1 MKRIV
6 TLLLAAG
13 LVLGAAAGSQAAD
26 IKAKGNWT
34 FTWQLGDNNLFEKN
48 GDKFTAKQRLRTQI
62 DVIASESLK
71 GVLFLEMGDQ
81 NWGSSK
87 DGASLGTD
95 GKIVKVRYSYVDWV
109 IPQTDAK
116 VRMGLQN
123 FSLPGFISNNPILGG
138 GSADGAGITISGQ
151 FTENV
156 GASLFWLRAEND
168 NTDGYRGNPS
178 SNAMDFV
185 GLTVP
190 MTFDG
195 VKVTPWAMYG
205 ALGRDSF
212 TNGDGVNK
220 YDPVTGELISG
231 PGSVANGLLPTGVD
245 GAMLK
250 GADLDR
256 HGNAWWVGVASELT
270 YFDPFRFALDAAYG
284 SADMGSIGGFD
295 VERSG
300 WFASILGEYKMDYF
314 TPGILFWYASGDD
327 SNWAN
332 GSERMPVVEGS
343 WTASS
348 YGFDDNFGRDA
359 CDMIGLTNDGK
370 MGVYLQAKDISF
382 MEDLTHI
389 FRVGFIKGTN
399 NTEMARQG
407 IASPTG
413 TSGRELYLTTA
424 DKAWE
429 VNFDT
434 QYKIYKDLTLAVEI
448 GYINLD
454 LDKGVWGKGTVDS
467 YRENNVRGAV
477 TLQYTF

>member
-34 FTWQLGDNNLFEKN
+34 FSWQLGDNNLFEKN

-71 GVLFLEMGDQ
+71 GVMFFEIGDQ

-95 GKIVKVRYSYVDWV
+95 GKMVKVRYSYVDWV
-109 IPQTDAK
+109 IPQTDAM

>member
-34 FTWQLGDNNLFEKN
+34 FSWQLGDNNLFEKN

-109 IPQTDAK
+109 IPPTDAK

>member
-26 IKAKGNWT
+26 IKAKGLWE
-34 FTWQLGDNNLFEKN
+34 FSWQLGDQTFAKHSGKDN
-48 GDKFTAKQRLRTQI
+48 FTAKQRLRTQI

-71 GVLFLEMGDQ
+71 GVMFFEMGDS
-81 NWGSSK
+81 NWGKGS

-95 GKIVKVRYSYVDWV
+95 GKIIKVRYSYVDWV

-138 GSADGAGITISGQ
+138 GAADGAGITLSGQ

-168 NTDGYRGNPS
+168 NAGS
-178 SNAMDFV
+178 SAAYHYSDAMDFV

-205 ALGRDSF
+205 AIGRDSLK
-212 TNGDGVNK
+212 NAGDPSGQK
-220 YDPVTGELISG
+220 GENL
-231 PGSVANGLLPTGVD
+231 VKRLMPTLGH
-245 GAMLK
+245 
-250 GADLDR
+250 DLAEGNYDR

-284 SADMGSIGGFD
+284 SVDMGSYRAADGKSFD
-295 VERSG
+295 MERAG

-314 TPGILFWYASGDD
+314 TPGVLFWYASGDD
-327 SNWAN
+327 ANAYN
-332 GSERMPVVEGS
+332 GSERMPTIEGS
-343 WTASS
+343 WAVSS
-348 YGFDDNFGRDA
+348 YGFDDNYGRVS
-359 CDMIGLTNDGK
+359 CDMLGLSNDGT

-389 FRVGFIKGTN
+389 FRVGFVKGTN
-399 NTEMARQG
+399 NTEMVRSKWATLTNG
-407 IASPTG
+407 G
-413 TSGRELYLTTA
+413 DGLYLTTA

-434 QYKIYKDLTLAVEI
+434 QYKIYKDLTLGVEL
-448 GYINLD
+448 GWINLD
-454 LDKGVWGKGTVDS
+454 LKESVWGKGVVDG
-467 YRENNVRGAV
+467 NKDNIFRGAV
-477 TLQYTF
+477 SLKYAF

>member
-34 FTWQLGDNNLFEKN
+34 FSWQLGDNNLFEKN

-231 PGSVANGLLPTGVD
+231 PVANGLLPTGVD

-399 NTEMARQG
+399 NTEMARWG
-407 IASPTG
+407 ITSPTG

-434 QYKIYKDLTLAVEI
+434 QYKIYKDLTLAVEV

-454 LDKGVWGKGTVDS
+454 LDENVWGKGVVDS

>member
-168 NTDGYRGNPS
+168 NTGEYRGKPS

-212 TNGDGVNK
+212 TNTADNKDSGV
-220 YDPVTGELISG
+220 V
-231 PGSVANGLLPTGVD
+231 NGLLPTGVD

-250 GADLDR
+250 GVDLDR

-399 NTEMARQG
+399 NTEMARWG
-407 IASPTG
+407 ITSPTG

-434 QYKIYKDLTLAVEI
+434 QYKIYKDLTLAVEV

-454 LDKGVWGKGTVDS
+454 LDENVWGKGVVDS

>member
-34 FTWQLGDNNLFEKN
+34 FSWQLGDNNLFEKN

-212 TNGDGVNK
+212 TNGDGVNE

-434 QYKIYKDLTLAVEI
+434 QDKIYKDLTLAVEI

>member
-34 FTWQLGDNNLFEKN
+34 FTWQLGDQTFAKHSGKDN
-48 GDKFTAKQRLRTQI
+48 FTAKQRLRTQI

-81 NWGSSK
+81 NWGKSN

-95 GKIVKVRYSYVDWV
+95 GKIIKVRYSYVDWV

-123 FSLPGFISNNPILGG
+123 FSLPGFISNSPILGG
-138 GSADGAGITISGQ
+138 GAADGAGITLSGQ

-168 NTDGYRGNPS
+168 NAG
-178 SNAMDFV
+178 SNSVKQYSDAMDFV

-195 VKVTPWAMYG
+195 VKVTPWGMYG
-205 ALGRDSF
+205 AIGRDSLPSASPASGQ
-212 TNGDGVNK
+212 NG
-220 YDPVTGELISG
+220 VTMADRLLPAMG
-231 PGSVANGLLPTGVD
+231 NGLAVGNY
-245 GAMLK
+245 
-250 GADLDR
+250 DR
-256 HGNAWWVGVASELT
+256 HGNAWWAGVASELT

-284 SADMGSIGGFD
+284 SVDMGSYRAADNKNFD
-295 VERSG
+295 MERAG

-314 TPGILFWYASGDD
+314 TPGVLFWYASGDD
-327 SNWAN
+327 SNAYN
-332 GSERMPVVEGS
+332 GSERMPTVEGS

-348 YGFDDNFGRDA
+348 YGYDDNFGRDS
-359 CDMIGLTNDGK
+359 CDMIGLSNTGT

-434 QYKIYKDLTLAVEI
+434 QYKIYKDLTLGVEL
-448 GYINLD
+448 GWINLD
-454 LDKGVWGKGTVDS
+454 LNEDVWKNANS
-467 YRENNVRGAV
+467 YKDNIYRGAV

>member
-34 FTWQLGDNNLFEKN
+34 FSWQVGDQTFAKHSGKDN
-48 GDKFTAKQRLRTQI
+48 FTAKQRLRTQI

-81 NWGSSK
+81 NWGKSN

-95 GKIVKVRYSYVDWV
+95 GKIIKVRYSYVDWV

-123 FSLPGFISNNPILGG
+123 FSLPGFISNSPSLGG
-138 GSADGAGITISGQ
+138 GAADGAGITLSGQ

-168 NTDGYRGNPS
+168 NAG
-178 SNAMDFV
+178 SNSVKQYSDAMDFV

-195 VKVTPWAMYG
+195 VKVTPWGMYG
-205 ALGRDSF
+205 AIGRDSLPSASPASGQ
-212 TNGDGVNK
+212 NG
-220 YDPVTGELISG
+220 VTMADRLLPAMG
-231 PGSVANGLLPTGVD
+231 NGLAVGNY
-245 GAMLK
+245 
-250 GADLDR
+250 DR
-256 HGNAWWVGVASELT
+256 HGNAWWAGVASELT

-284 SADMGSIGGFD
+284 SVDMGSYRAADNKNFD
-295 VERSG
+295 MERAG

-314 TPGILFWYASGDD
+314 TPGVLFWYASGDD
-327 SNWAN
+327 SNAYN
-332 GSERMPVVEGS
+332 GSERMPTVEGS

-348 YGFDDNFGRDA
+348 YGYDDIFGRDS
-359 CDMIGLTNDGK
+359 CDMIGLSNTGT

-389 FRVGFIKGTN
+389 FRVGFVKGAN
-399 NTEMARQG
+399 NTEMVRSG
-407 IASPTG
+407 WASLDSNDG
-413 TSGRELYLTTA
+413 LYLTTA

-434 QYKIYKDLTLAVEI
+434 QYKIYKDLTLGVEL
-448 GYINLD
+448 GWINLD
-454 LDKGVWGKGTVDS
+454 LNEDVWKNANS
-467 YRENNVRGAV
+467 YKDNIYRGAV

>member
-34 FTWQLGDNNLFEKN
+34 FSWQGGDNNLFKQN

-81 NWGSSK
+81 NWGRA
-87 DGASLGTD
+87 DQGASLGTD
-95 GKIVKVRYSYVDWV
+95 GKIIKVRYSYVDWV

-168 NTDGYRGNPS
+168 NTKTGDYNYNYAP

-195 VKVTPWAMYG
+195 VKVTPWGMYG
-205 ALGRDSF
+205 AVGRDSF
-212 TNGDGVNK
+212 KDANTEGALTETML
-220 YDPVTGELISG
+220 PVGTPALYG
-231 PGSVANGLLPTGVD
+231 ANG
-245 GAMLK
+245 
-250 GADLDR
+250 DR

-270 YFDPFRFALDAAYG
+270 YFDPFRIALDAAYG
-284 SADMGSIGGFD
+284 SVDMGSYKATNGKNFD
-295 VERSG
+295 AQRAG
-300 WFASILGEYKMDYF
+300 WFASILAEYKMDYF
-314 TPGILFWYASGDD
+314 TPGVLFWYASGDD
-327 SNWAN
+327 SNAYN

-343 WTASS
+343 WDISS
-348 YGFDDNFGRDA
+348 YGFDGNFGRDA
-359 CDMIGLTNDGK
+359 CDMIGLSNDGK

-382 MEDLTHI
+382 MEDLTHV
-389 FRVGFIKGTN
+389 FRVGFVKGTN
-399 NTEMARQG
+399 NTEMARQHG
-407 IASPTG
+407 GLGFGPTSAND
-413 TSGRELYLTTA
+413 TGRQLYMTTA

-454 LDKGVWGKGTVDS
+454 LDESVWGKGTVNQ

-477 TLQYTF
+477 SLQYTF

>member
-34 FTWQLGDNNLFEKN
+34 FTWQLGDNNLLENN
-48 GDKFTAKQRLRTQI
+48 GDKFTAIQRLRTQI

-71 GVLFLEMGDQ
+71 GVLYLEMGDQ
-81 NWGSSK
+81 NWGSSAQ
-87 DGASLGTD
+87 GASLGTD
-95 GKIVKVRYSYVDWV
+95 GKIIKVRYSYVDWV

-123 FSLPGFISNNPILGG
+123 FSLPGFISNSPILGG
-138 GSADGAGITISGQ
+138 GAADGAGIALSGQ
-151 FTENV
+151 FNENV

-168 NTDGYRGNPS
+168 NTDGYGSNPS

-212 TNGDGVNK
+212 TDGDGTYNFNNPD
-220 YDPVTGELISG
+220 DPDN
-231 PGSVANGLLPTGVD
+231 PDSVANGLLPTGAA

-250 GADLDR
+250 GLDYLDR

-270 YFDPFRFALDAAYG
+270 YFDPFRVALDAAYG
-284 SADMGSIGGFD
+284 SVDMGSIGD
-295 VERSG
+295 VDVKRSG
-300 WFASILGEYKMDYF
+300 WFASILAEYKMDYF

-327 SNWAN
+327 SNWLN
-332 GSERMPVVEGS
+332 GSERMPVVNGS

-348 YGFDDNFGRDA
+348 YGFDGNFGRDA
-359 CDMIGLTNDGK
+359 CDMLGLTNDGK
-370 MGVYLQAKDISF
+370 LGVYLQAKDISF
-382 MEDLTHI
+382 MEDLTHV
-389 FRVGFIKGTN
+389 FRVGFVKGTN

-407 IASPTG
+407 VAISPTVDNN
-413 TSGRELYLTTA
+413 GRELYMTTA

-434 QYKIYKDLTLAVEI
+434 EYKIYKDLTLAVEI

-454 LDKGVWGKGTVDS
+454 LDKNVWGTRADL

-477 TLQYTF
+477 TLQYVF

>member
-26 IKAKGNWT
+26 IKAKGLWE
-34 FTWQLGDNNLFEKN
+34 FSWELGDNSFAEHSGK
-48 GDKFTAKQRLRTQI
+48 DKFSAMQRLRTQI

-71 GVLFLEMGDQ
+71 GVVFFEIGDQ
-81 NWGSSK
+81 NWGKSS
-87 DGASLGTD
+87 DGASLGND
-95 GKIVKVRYSYVDWV
+95 GKVVKVRYSYVDWM

-123 FSLPGFISNNPILGG
+123 FSLPGFITNNPVLGG
-138 GSADGAGITISGQ
+138 GSADGAGITVSGQ

-168 NTDGYRGNPS
+168 NNKVGIEEGDYSHAP

-190 MTFDG
+190 LTFDG

-205 ALGRDSF
+205 AIGRDSF
-212 TNGDGVNK
+212 DGAGDPSGREGEKLVNR
-220 YDPVTGELISG
+220 
-231 PGSVANGLLPTGVD
+231 LLPAMGDDKLVGIAD
-245 GAMLK
+245 GNY
-250 GADLDR
+250 DR

-284 SADMGSIGGFD
+284 SVDMGTYKALDGKNFD
-295 VERSG
+295 MERAG

-327 SNWAN
+327 KSPYN
-332 GSERMPVVEGS
+332 GSERMPTIEGS
-343 WTASS
+343 WAVSS
-348 YGFDDNFGRDA
+348 YGFDDNYGRVS
-359 CDMIGLTNDGK
+359 CDMLGLSNTGT

-389 FRVGFIKGTN
+389 FRVGFVKGTN
-399 NTEMARQG
+399 NTEMVR
-407 IASPTG
+407 
-413 TSGRELYLTTA
+413 SGWADLDSTDGVYLTTA

-434 QYKIYKDLTLAVEI
+434 QYKIYQDLTLGVEL

-454 LDKGVWGKGTVDS
+454 LDENVWKNASD
-467 YRENNVRGAV
+467 YRENNFRGAV
-477 TLQYTF
+477 TLKYAF

>member
-168 NTDGYRGNPS
+168 NTGEYRGNPS

-205 ALGRDSF
+205 FVGRDSF
-212 TNGDGVNK
+212 ENAGASGDQK
-220 YDPVTGELISG
+220 KLLQ
-231 PGSVANGLLPTGVD
+231 GLLPLGVSNKTLTGNS
-245 GAMLK
+245 LT
-250 GADLDR
+250 DR
-256 HGNAWWVGVASELT
+256 HGDAWWAGFTTELKVL
-270 YFDPFRFALDAAYG
+270 DPFRFALDATYG
-284 SADMGSIGGFD
+284 RVDLGEGLSTKGKKIDVKREGWIVSAL
-295 VERSG
+295 
-300 WFASILGEYKMDYF
+300 AEYKMESV
-314 TPGILFWYASGDD
+314 TPGLTAWYSSGDD
-327 SNWAN
+327 ANVNN
-332 GSERMPVVEGS
+332 GSERLPTINPDVKV
-343 WTASS
+343 TS
-348 YGFDDNFGRDA
+348 YGFDGTNFCRAQQVLG
-359 CDMIGLTNDGK
+359 TSVDGTF
-370 MGVYLQAKDISF
+370 GIVGHLKDISF
-382 MEDLTHI
+382 FEDLSHTL
-389 FRVGFIKGTN
+389 RVAFYRGTN
-399 NTEMARQG
+399 NTENVRQKM
-407 IASPTG
+407 ITKPSETV
-413 TSGRELYLTTA
+413 SSMYYMTTA

-429 VNFDT
+429 VNVDSE
-434 QYKIYKDLTLAVEI
+434 YKIYKNLSLFLEL
-448 GYINLD
+448 GYIRMD
-454 LDKGVWGKGTVDS
+454 LDSNVWKDYES
-467 YRENNVRGAV
+467 KKNNFKGAV
-477 TLQYTF
+477 CVLYSF

>member
-34 FTWQLGDNNLFEKN
+34 FTWQLGDQTFAKHSGKDN
-48 GDKFTAKQRLRTQI
+48 FTAKQRLRTQI

-81 NWGSSK
+81 NWGKSN

-95 GKIVKVRYSYVDWV
+95 GKIIKVRYSYVDWV

-123 FSLPGFISNNPILGG
+123 FSLPGFISNSPILGG
-138 GSADGAGITISGQ
+138 GAADGAGITLSGQ

-168 NTDGYRGNPS
+168 NDNAG
-178 SNAMDFV
+178 SNSVKPYSDAMDFV

-195 VKVTPWAMYG
+195 VKVTPWGMYG
-205 ALGRDSF
+205 AIGRDSLPSASPASGQ
-212 TNGDGVNK
+212 NG
-220 YDPVTGELISG
+220 VTMADRLLPAMG
-231 PGSVANGLLPTGVD
+231 NGLAVGNY
-245 GAMLK
+245 
-250 GADLDR
+250 DR
-256 HGNAWWVGVASELT
+256 HGNAWWAGVASELT

-284 SADMGSIGGFD
+284 SVDMGSYRAADNKNFD
-295 VERSG
+295 MERAG

-314 TPGILFWYASGDD
+314 TPGVLFWYASGDD
-327 SNWAN
+327 SNAYN
-332 GSERMPVVEGS
+332 GSERMPTVEGS

-348 YGFDDNFGRDA
+348 YGYDDNFGRDS
-359 CDMIGLTNDGK
+359 CDMIGLSNTGT

-389 FRVGFIKGTN
+389 FRVGFVKGTN
-399 NTEMARQG
+399 NTEMVRSG
-407 IASPTG
+407 WASLDSNDG
-413 TSGRELYLTTA
+413 LYLTTA

-434 QYKIYKDLTLAVEI
+434 QYKIYKDLTLGVEL
-448 GYINLD
+448 GWINLD
-454 LDKGVWGKGTVDS
+454 LNEDVWKNANS
-467 YRENNVRGAV
+467 YKDNIYRGAV

>member
-34 FTWQLGDNNLFEKN
+34 FSWQLGDNNLFEKN

-123 FSLPGFISNNPILGG
+123 FSLPGFISNSPILGG
-138 GSADGAGITISGQ
+138 GAADGAGITISGQ

>member
-26 IKAKGNWT
+26 IKAKGLWE
-34 FTWQLGDNNLFEKN
+34 FSWEVGDNTFAENSGK
-48 GDKFTAKQRLRTQI
+48 DKFSAKQRLRTQI

-71 GVLFLEMGDQ
+71 GVVFLEIGDQ
-81 NWGSSK
+81 NWGKSS
-87 DGASLGTD
+87 DGASLGND
-95 GKIVKVRYSYVDWV
+95 GKVVKVRYSYVDWV

-123 FSLPGFISNNPILGG
+123 FSLPGFITNNPVLGG
-138 GSADGAGITISGQ
+138 GSADGAGITVSGQ

-168 NTDGYRGNPS
+168 NTAVNDNGYNHAP

-190 MTFDG
+190 LTFDG

-205 ALGRDSF
+205 TIGRDAF
-212 TNGDGVNK
+212 EGAGNPGQTGDALMNR
-220 YDPVTGELISG
+220 
-231 PGSVANGLLPTGVD
+231 LLPAGVD
-245 GAMLK
+245 SIYGS
-250 GADLDR
+250 DLDR

-284 SADMGSIGGFD
+284 SVDMGSTKLDGKNFD
-295 VERSG
+295 MERAG

-327 SNWAN
+327 KSPYN
-332 GSERMPVVEGS
+332 GSERMPTIEGS
-343 WTASS
+343 WAVSS
-348 YGFDDNFGRDA
+348 YGFDDNYGRVSF
-359 CDMIGLTNDGK
+359 DMLGLSNTGT

-389 FRVGFIKGTN
+389 FRVGFVKGTN
-399 NTEMARQG
+399 NTEMVRSGWAG
-407 IASPTG
+407 IDSTDG
-413 TSGRELYLTTA
+413 VYLTTA

-434 QYKIYKDLTLAVEI
+434 QYKIYQDLTLGVEL

-454 LDKGVWGKGTVDS
+454 LDENVWKNASD
-467 YRENNVRGAV
+467 YRENNFRGAV
-477 TLQYTF
+477 TLKYAF

>member
-1 MKRIV
+1 MKRLIA
-6 TLLLAAG
+6 LFLAAG
-13 LVLGAAAGSQAAD
+13 LILSTSTAAQAVDFKVKGLSQHRLSWAD
-26 IKAKGNWT
+26 RNFTKGN
-34 FTWQLGDNNLFEKN
+34 GDDNFK
-48 GDKFTAKQRLRTQI
+48 AASRLRTTI
-62 DVIASESLK
+62 EAVVSESLK
-71 GVLFLEMGDQ
+71 GVVFLEVGHQ
-81 NWGSSK
+81 NWGVSR

-95 GKIVKVRYSYVDWV
+95 GKQVKVSWSYVDWSV
-109 IPQTDAK
+109 PKTETR
-116 VRMGLQN
+116 VRMGLQPYT
-123 FSLPGFISNNPILGG
+123 LPTFTGTGSPILDG
-138 GSADGAGITISGQ
+138 DGAGISISNR
-151 FTENV
+151 FSENV
-156 GASLFWLRAEND
+156 EGTLFWIRPGND
-168 NTDGYRGNPS
+168 NASEETGKRDPHD
-178 SNAMDFV
+178 AMDFIGV
-185 GLTVP
+185 TLPLSLEGL
-190 MTFDG
+190 
-195 VKVTPWAMYG
+195 KVIPWGMYG
-205 ALGRDSF
+205 IIGRDSLHGSA
-212 TNGDGVNK
+212 GDL
-220 YDPVTGELISG
+220 E
-231 PGSVANGLLPTGVD
+231 VAAAGLLPQLATPSIVSLSD
-245 GAMLK
+245 DA
-250 GADLDR
+250 
-256 HGNAWWVGVASELT
+256 HGDAWFGGVASELT

-399 NTEMARQG
+399 NTEMARWG
-407 IASPTG
+407 ITSPTG

-434 QYKIYKDLTLAVEI
+434 QYKIYKDLTLAVEV

-454 LDKGVWGKGTVDS
+454 LDENVWGKGVVDS